1 MPLKKRRLATY
12 SNDASEDVAAVVEG
26 LNSPQ
31 VSEKIKSLPNGVKK
45 RLMSNLV
52 LEAVLDKAMED
63 FKMPPGYNEDNAL
76 DNNNEDTSSPMINDE
91 EMDESE
97 SSGKPKSFKDKRK
110 EAIYKAELDRKS
122 ANSSESEEAT
132 ADAGD
137 VQYKEAPV
145 PGLVNNDPAHNND
158 DKVPDNENKLEDDVP
173 SEEKEFCMTPVQDE
187 PLENG
192 ADDGKTDPAAPV
204 PSQNS
209 QFKSFFSTDLS
220 VEDIDRQLAAKR
232 AETLLSSATSPGSEE
247 SRPGSAGTEA
257 GGSSGTPQVKKVVSL
272 ADYKWR
278 KQQVGEG
285 STPASTPTTSTPGLA
300 ASLPPLSL
308 ASLPSLPG
316 LDSFSQRREAEILSD
331 KARSRNSSTH
341 RTSSRPNSA
350 SNSRS
355 PSRAPGGHKTPS
367 SSPLPAY
374 QEQPREDLTERL
386 RKEFGLNID
395 ESDEADTDG
404 GEVVEREEKVVK
416 EHRERK
422 VAREDSRL
430 DSRRDG

>member
-26 LNSPQ
+26 LHSPQ

-63 FKMPPGYNEDNAL
+63 FKMPPGFNDDNAL
-76 DNNNEDTSSPMINDE
+76 DSNNEDTSSPMINDE

-97 SSGKPKSFKDKRK
+97 SSGKPRSFKDKRK

-122 ANSSESEEAT
+122 ANSSESEET
-132 ADAGD
+132 NVNAGD

-145 PGLVNNDPAHNND
+145 PGLVNNDPAHDNN
-158 DKVPDNENKLEDDVP
+158 DKVPDNENKLDDDVP

-192 ADDGKTDPAAPV
+192 ADDGKTDPAALV

-232 AETLLSSATSPGSEE
+232 EALVKEAAEEAETLLSSNTSPGSEE
-247 SRPGSAGTEA
+247 SRPGSAGAEQ
-257 GGSSGTPQVKKVVSL
+257 GSSSGTPQVKKVVSL
-272 ADYKWR
+272 ADYKRR
-278 KQQVGEG
+278 KQQVGDG
-285 STPASTPTTSTPGLA
+285 STPASTPTTPTPGLA

-308 ASLPSLPG
+308 AS
-316 LDSFSQRREAEILSD
+316 
-331 KARSRNSSTH
+331 
-341 RTSSRPNSA
+341 
-350 SNSRS
+350 
-355 PSRAPGGHKTPS
+355 TPTT
-367 SSPLPAY
+367 PTP
-374 QEQPREDLTERL
+374 
-386 RKEFGLNID
+386 
-395 ESDEADTDG
+395 
-404 GEVVEREEKVVK
+404 
-416 EHRERK
+416 
-422 VAREDSRL
+422 
-430 DSRRDG
+430 

>member
-76 DNNNEDTSSPMINDE
+76 DSNNEDTSSPMINDE

-145 PGLVNNDPAHNND
+145 PGLVNNDPAHDNN
-158 DKVPDNENKLEDDVP
+158 DKVPEIENKLEDDVP
-173 SEEKEFCMTPVQDE
+173 SEEKEFCQTPVQDE

-204 PSQNS
+204 PSHHS

-220 VEDIDRQLAAKR
+220 VEDIDRQLQAKR
-232 AETLLSSATSPGSEE
+232 EALVKEAAEEAETVVSPTPSPGSEE
-247 SRPGSAGTEA
+247 TRPGS
-257 GGSSGTPQVKKVVSL
+257 TP
-272 ADYKWR
+272 
-278 KQQVGEG
+278 
-285 STPASTPTTSTPGLA
+285 STPTTS
-300 ASLPPLSL
+300 LPLPAIPLTT
-308 ASLPSLPG
+308 LPSLP
-316 LDSFSQRREAEILSD
+316 
-331 KARSRNSSTH
+331 
-341 RTSSRPNSA
+341 
-350 SNSRS
+350 
-355 PSRAPGGHKTPS
+355 
-367 SSPLPAY
+367 
-374 QEQPREDLTERL
+374 
-386 RKEFGLNID
+386 
-395 ESDEADTDG
+395 
-404 GEVVEREEKVVK
+404 
-416 EHRERK
+416 
-422 VAREDSRL
+422 
-430 DSRRDG
+430 